1 MTRPRRKKY
10 LNNAD
15 LLREIQKSK
24 MTYCSV
30 IDPIYNMY
38 DFIVF
43 DESEIDEE
51 ILQKAKTARIKR
63 LNNEILENTRNVLN
77 CGTKKAR
84 EHCIEQD
91 LFLKDVP
98 DDEVVIRVITNEH
111 IPEGTRT
118 NFEAFKQYIISTDG
132 ELIEVARS
140 HWKGDFETGEFIV
153 NGGKLTNELGK
164 MFIKLVE
171 EISHKANF
179 RNYTYLD
186 EMQGEAR
193 IQLVKN
199 ALLFKESMLYKK
211 DKPTNQLNP
220 FSYYTSFVT
229 NSFRSVLNS
238 EKTVRNIR
246 DDLLEINGFTPSH
259 TRQLEIEVQM
269 IERKKEEEQE
279 QEEEKNID
287 ENRHFI

>member
-111 IPEGTRT
+111 VPEGTRT

-140 HWKGDFETGEFIV
+140 HWKGDFESGEFST
-153 NGGKLTNELGK
+153 NHGKLTNELGK

-199 ALLFKESMLYKK
+199 ALLFKESIFYKK
-211 DKPTNQLNP
+211 ENPSAQLNP
-220 FSYYTSFVT
+220 FSYYTSFTT
-229 NSFRSVLNS
+229 NSFRSVLNQ
-238 EKTVRNIR
+238 ERTVRNIR

-259 TRQLEIEVQM
+259 TRQLDIEIDM
-269 IERKKEEEQE
+269 IRIKKENDEQKAN
-279 QEEEKNID
+279 QNGSSFY
-287 ENRHFI
+287 N